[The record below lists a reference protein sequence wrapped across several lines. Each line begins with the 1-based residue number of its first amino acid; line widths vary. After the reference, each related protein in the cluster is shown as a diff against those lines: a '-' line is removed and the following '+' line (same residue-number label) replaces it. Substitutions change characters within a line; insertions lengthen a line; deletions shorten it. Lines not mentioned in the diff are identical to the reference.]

1 MKNGYERFLGFADIY
16 DEGRPHLPGKAIEIL
31 KKYLKSEIDLIVDI
45 GCGTGNSTEIC
56 TDYANKVIGI
66 EPSEDMLIMAK
77 EKEIENNKL
86 TFKKGF
92 GNNTGLDSNI
102 ANIVICSQA
111 FHWMEP
117 NSTIKEVSRILK
129 KGGIF
134 AVIDAD
140 TFPVID
146 LRIEK
151 MNSDIQDSIENL
163 DKEQNLI
170 IYPRSQHLKNIMNS
184 NLFEYCKEICFCNEV
199 LYDKEK
205 FEKYFFSKG
214 GLQNAIKSNYEPV
227 KLKLENFSN
236 ILNDVFQGGTQN
248 AIFSYKMKIGIK

>member
-31 KKYLKSEIDLIVDI
+31 KRYLNNEIEVIVDI

-56 TDYANKVIGI
+56 TDYADKVIGI
-66 EPSEDMLIMAK
+66 EPSEDMLKKAR
-77 EKEIENNKL
+77 EKENSKL
-86 TFKKGF
+86 TFLKGY
-92 GNNTGLDSNI
+92 GNNTGLESNI
-102 ANIVICSQA
+102 ADIVICSQA

-117 NSTIKEVSRILK
+117 DSTIKEVSRILK

-151 MNSDIQDSIENL
+151 ENSYIQDTIETL
-163 DKEQNLI
+163 DKKQNLI
-170 IYPRSQHLKNIMNS
+170 IYPRSQHLKNMINS
-184 NLFEYCKEICFCNEV
+184 NQFQYCKEICFCNEV
-199 LYDKEK
+199 LYDRER
-205 FEKYFFSKG
+205 FEKYVYSKG
-214 GLQNAIKSNYEPV
+214 GMQNAIKNNYEPV
-227 KLKLENFSN
+227 ISKLEGFNN
-236 ILNDVFQGGTQN
+236 MLNDVFKDGTKE
-248 AIFSYKMKIGIK
+248 AIFSYKIKIGVK

>member
-31 KKYLKSEIDLIVDI
+31 KRYLNNEIAVIVDI

-56 TDYANKVIGI
+56 TDYADKVIGI
-66 EPSEDMLIMAK
+66 EPSEDMLKKAR
-77 EKEIENNKL
+77 EKENSKL
-86 TFKKGF
+86 TFLKGY
-92 GNNTGLDSNI
+92 GNNTGLESNI
-102 ANIVICSQA
+102 ADIVICSQA

-117 NSTIKEVSRILK
+117 DSTIKEVSRILK

-151 MNSDIQDSIENL
+151 
-163 DKEQNLI
+163 
-170 IYPRSQHLKNIMNS
+170 
-184 NLFEYCKEICFCNEV
+184 
-199 LYDKEK
+199 
-205 FEKYFFSKG
+205 
-214 GLQNAIKSNYEPV
+214 A
-227 KLKLENFSN
+227 
-236 ILNDVFQGGTQN
+236 
-248 AIFSYKMKIGIK
+248 